1 MSDLG
6 FPTIPGTEPAYN
18 VDNLQFDND
27 PETLRRQYY
36 AQALAQQQ
44 QAQQAQQ
51 GQQGQQFIPSGAE
64 TPGTAVVAPAPAA
77 ESIEASAD
85 TGYYG
90 DGYGYDDD
98 YGDPGENSDFYDG
111 VQQSSVLVGFALLGQ
126 VADQWLKERTGAAG
140 YGPILGAAT
149 GNVINTIVAASG
161 SGAKASAK
169 ALGGAVLPM
178 VPLAV
183 AVGLKKEISGGT
195 RIALLLSSAG
205 LLAASFYMKRGKK

>member
-18 VDNLQFDND
+18 VDTLQVDTD
-27 PETLRRQYY
+27 PETMRRQYY
-36 AQALAQQQ
+36 AQTLAAQQQ
-44 QAQQAQQ
+44 QQQQPQ
-51 GQQGQQFIPSGAE
+51 TFVPSAAE
-64 TPGTAVVAPAPAA
+64 TPGTAVVAPAPV
-77 ESIEASAD
+77 SIEASAD

-90 DGYGYDDD
+90 GEYDDD
-98 YGDPGENSDFYDG
+98 YGDPGESTDFYDS
-111 VQQSSVLVGFALLGQ
+111 VQQGSVLVGFALIGQ

-149 GNVINTIVAASG
+149 GNALNTVIAASDG
-161 SGAKASAK
+161 GAKAGAK
-169 ALGGAVLPM
+169 ALGGALLPM
-178 VPLAV
+178 LPLVA

-205 LLAASFYMKRGKK
+205 LLGASLYMKKQGKK